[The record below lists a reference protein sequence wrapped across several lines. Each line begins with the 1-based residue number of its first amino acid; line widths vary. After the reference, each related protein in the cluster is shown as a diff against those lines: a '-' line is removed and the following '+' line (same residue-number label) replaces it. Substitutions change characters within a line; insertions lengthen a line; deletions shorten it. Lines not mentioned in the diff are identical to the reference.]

1 MASSAILRNGSPQ
14 PVFYGT
20 DDQSIP
26 PLVPEPVV
34 SPIHQPLMFTFA
46 SRGDHKNAY
55 TVLGDSLLSMY
66 GRDVVDVT
74 SDYATFNTP
83 FLKMFNEE
91 ANAMMVQRLVPE
103 DADTATLRLYAEVYV
118 DKVPIYERA
127 ADGSIVYSPTDGKP
141 VKTGEKNGVRIVWRV
156 APFAADPFKQGVI
169 FTGTIVG
176 SDGKKSMIY
185 PVMDLPCSFIGKKGS
200 DIGIRLSAPNAKSS
214 TPVDS
219 AICAAIGSRL
229 LTVQFVERDDVNS
242 TPVVTKTLDGAASVT
257 VSLKKGAYYRDMRL
271 NLDIEKV
278 LVKSYRNMNPDVGL
292 PPDLGPVEDLFI
304 YRNNL
309 EAVLTQANASLDQGF
324 GSDVYLVDIFTGLD
338 VDGNPYNGL
347 LVDAGTLG
355 GEVFTEAHTHY
366 LLGGSDGTMTND
378 TFDALVR
385 QEMNSFGSG
394 TVDYLD
400 IARYPCTHLWDT
412 GFSTQTK
419 VSLARFIG
427 LRPDTNLTLVT
438 HVYNKG
444 VNDMQ
449 TENSMKIALAGF
461 ARAYPESQRYGTPAC
476 RAIVVGHSYLLNDSE
491 YTERV
496 PVAYS
501 LAKFIAKYAGAQE
514 GKFKAEFRFS
524 RGELAVVTEG
534 YDINLRY
541 KTPDAYSSD
550 WETGLINVR
559 SFDQQRFFFPA
570 LQTVSPNDRSIL
582 NGWINALIIGDLER
596 VADRVW
602 REVSG
607 ASDLTN
613 AEMIKMVNEKIIQK
627 TEGKYD
633 GVVDIVPDAYFTAA
647 DLSNGYSI
655 TVDIHLY
662 GNVIKTVNKYT
673 IVAHR
678 RSDAAAA

>member
-55 TVLGDSLLSMY
+55 TALGDSLLSMY

-83 FLKMFNEE
+83 FLQMFNEE
-91 ANAMMVQRLVPE
+91 ANAMMVQRLVPD
-103 DADTATLRLYAEVYV
+103 DASTATLRLYAEVYV
-118 DKVPIYERA
+118 DKVPVYERA
-127 ADGSIVYSPTDGKP
+127 ADNSVVYGTDGKP
-141 VKTGEKNGVRIVWRV
+141 VKLSEKDGVRIIWRL
-156 APFAADPFKQGVI
+156 APFGTDPIKQGVI
-169 FTGTIVG
+169 YTGTIVG

-185 PVMDLPCSFIGKKGS
+185 PIMDLPCSFIGKKGS
-200 DIGIRLSAPNAKSS
+200 DIGLRLSVPNAKSS

-219 AICAAIGSRL
+219 TVCAAIASRL
-229 LTVQFVERDDVNS
+229 LTIQFVERDDESS
-242 TPVVTKTLDGAASVT
+242 TPTVTKTLDGAATVS

-292 PPDLGPVEDLFI
+292 LPDLGPIEDLYI
-304 YRNNL
+304 YRSNL
-309 EAVLTQANASLDQGF
+309 ETVLTQANAALDLGF
-324 GSDVYLVDIFTGLD
+324 GTDIYLVDIFTGLD
-338 VDGNPYNGL
+338 VEGNPYNGL

-366 LLGGSDGTMTND
+366 LLGGSDGTMNND
-378 TFDALVR
+378 TFDQLVR
-385 QEMNSFGSG
+385 REMNSFGSG

-412 GFSTQTK
+412 GFSTETK
-419 VSLARFIG
+419 VALARFIG

-449 TENSMKIALAGF
+449 TENSMKIALSGF

-476 RAIVVGHSYLLNDSE
+476 RAIVVGHSYLLNNSE

-501 LAKFIAKYAGAQE
+501 LAKFIARYAGAQE
-514 GKFKAEFRFS
+514 AKFKAAYRFD
-524 RGELAVVTEG
+524 RGELAVITDG

-541 KTPDAYSSD
+541 KTPEAYSSD
-550 WETGLINVR
+550 WETGLIHVR
-559 SFDQQRFFFPA
+559 SFDQNRFFFPA
-570 LQTVSPNDRSIL
+570 LQTVYTNDRSIL
-582 NGWINALIIGDLER
+582 NGWINAIIIGDLER
-596 VADRVW
+596 ICDRVW

-607 ASDLTN
+607 ASSLTN
-613 AEMIKMVNEKIIQK
+613 AEMIKLVNNKITEK

-633 GVVDIVPDAYFTAA
+633 GVVDIVPDAYFTAN
-647 DLSNGYSI
+647 DISNGYSI
-655 TVDIHLY
+655 TVDVHLY
-662 GNVIKTVNKYT
+662 GQVIKTVNKYT

-678 RSDAAAA
+678 RSDTTTA